1 MGVVRL
7 SEKLLKAMAK
17 CYSVNGQTLFTIDN
31 LCDLFPKETK
41 ESLSD
46 AAWLL
51 EDDGLV
57 SVFCADDVAY
67 TVTIHCH
74 NRAFRHPS
82 GISVPPSTQ
91 YLCQNSPR
99 GYKLSRLVP
108 NHLPS
113 SRQLSVAIRA
123 GGFLRAPS

>member
-67 TVTIHCH
+67 TVTIE
-74 NRAFRHPS
+74 
-82 GISVPPSTQ
+82 
-91 YLCQNSPR
+91 
-99 GYKLSRLVP
+99 LS
-108 NHLPS
+108 
-113 SRQLSVAIRA
+113 AIRA
-123 GGFLRAPS
+123 VSLSRRARSISAKILREVINFLG